1 MAHTYEEISN
11 MTVAQLREL
20 ASGIEHE
27 AVKGYTQLHKEQ
39 LIEAICSALGIEAH
53 AHHEVVGLDKAKV
66 KAQIAALKTKRASA
80 LEAKDYSEL
89 KRVRR
94 NIRKLKHK
102 MRRAMV

>member
-1 MAHTYEEISN
+1 MAHTYEEISG

-27 AVKGYTQLHKEQ
+27 AVQGYTQLHKEQ
-39 LIEAICSALGIEAH
+39 LIPAICTALGIEARV
-53 AHHEVVGLDKAKV
+53 HHEVVGLDKKAV
-66 KAQIAALKTKRASA
+66 KAQISALKTKRTAA
-80 LEAKDYSEL
+80 LEAKDGKEL